1 MLYFKKFFNP
11 DLLSWVFKA
20 ILSYVSH
27 NGLDH
32 KKNYNNILAALFD
45 IETEENHILKREI
58 AWVLN
63 LNSYQ
68 WDFGEQFLSCV
79 LLHEISMKSA

>member
-32 KKNYNNILAALFD
+32 KKNYNNILSALFD
-45 IETEENHILKREI
+45 IEIEENHILKREI
-58 AWVLN
+58 AWALN
-63 LNSYQ
+63 FNIYQ
-68 WDFGEQFLSCV
+68 WD

>member
-45 IETEENHILKREI
+45 FETEENHILKREI
-58 AWVLN
+58 AGL
-63 LNSYQ
+63 
-68 WDFGEQFLSCV
+68 
-79 LLHEISMKSA
+79 